1 MKKHLSSLLLTLIL
15 FGFSAQ
21 AETVDYTDFVAM
33 QDDVESLNTTMK
45 EQQVLVSKLSDDIGR
60 MADRIVEMADHIVD
74 TEELMAE
81 SLTLLVN
88 NPDFAGTSSHNG
100 TVLTSPKDGN
110 ILLTVPV
117 ITTMQNSTVY
127 LIYASTE
134 PTFSTGNTMSLYVDS
149 STALGSKWSQ
159 IVAFAGGKSIYLAVK
174 HIDGSTISTISN
186 GVKVTVQ

>member
-1 MKKHLSSLLLTLIL
+1 MKKSVLSLFLTIFI

-21 AETVDYTDFVAM
+21 AETVDYTDFAAM
-33 QDDVESLNTTMK
+33 QDDVESLNRTMQ
-45 EQQVLVSKLSDDIGR
+45 EQQGLVSKLSNDIGL
-60 MADRIVEMADHIVD
+60 MANRIVEMADRIVA
-74 TEELMAE
+74 TEELMAQ

-88 NPDFAGTSSHNG
+88 NPDFAGTSSSNG
-100 TVLTSPKDGN
+100 TVLTSPKDGD
-110 ILLTVPV
+110 ILMTVPV
-117 ITTMQNSTVY
+117 ITTMQGSAVY

-149 STALGSKWSQ
+149 STVLSSKWSQ

-174 HIDGSTISTISN
+174 HINGSTISTISN